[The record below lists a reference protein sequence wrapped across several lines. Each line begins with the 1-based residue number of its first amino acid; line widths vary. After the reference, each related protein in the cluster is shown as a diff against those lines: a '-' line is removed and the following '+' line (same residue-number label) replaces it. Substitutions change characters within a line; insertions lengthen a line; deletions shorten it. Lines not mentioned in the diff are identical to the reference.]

1 MKKIL
6 CVMLAVL
13 LASVLFACG
22 ETTETQ
28 PSGTAGTEGTEPA
41 EGTDSPEA
49 TSGTEATETTEPSQE
64 TELTSYTELTESTKT
79 TESTEP
85 SGTTGTEETVAPDGT
100 LFFGGSGGITAIYP
114 NVPIEDSP
122 DIPLNLD
129 MVLGLFIECGCDD
142 LCLDIPLHISD
153 LFRTLIYEKNNKH
166 DLRMICGDCI
176 CDLLHENCLTGSWR
190 CDDKRPLAFS
200 DRAEKIDDP
209 SGEICA
215 AILRDNL
222 QMKSLIGED
231 RSKGIERSA
240 DLRHTRLLIIH
251 FEDTDDRSALLA
263 FPRST
268 DLCVYEVTGL
278 KADSLDDR

>member
-64 TELTSYTELTESTKT
+64 TESTNYTELTESTKT

-100 LFFGGSGGITAIYP
+100 PIVIVTNGTQSVSCYITEQSPGTAGGFDLT
-114 NVPIEDSP
+114 EDY
-122 DIPLNLD
+122 
-129 MVLGLFIECGCDD
+129 
-142 LCLDIPLHISD
+142 
-153 LFRTLIYEKNNKH
+153 TL
-166 DLRMICGDCI
+166 LPT
-176 CDLLHENCLTGSWR
+176 LTGDS
-190 CDDKRPLAFS
+190 FS
-200 DRAEKIDDP
+200 LVAAESEAVFYISYMLYDADFSSLGTYPFNDQLQIIDTASETGTYYVRIAVNIGDP
-209 SGEICA
+209 ILYTDA
-215 AILRDNL
+215 YYAWAILEL
-222 QMKSLIGED
+222 TE
-231 RSKGIERSA
+231 
-240 DLRHTRLLIIH
+240 
-251 FEDTDDRSALLA
+251 
-263 FPRST
+263 
-268 DLCVYEVTGL
+268 
-278 KADSLDDR
+278 

>member
-64 TELTSYTELTESTKT
+64 TESTNYTELTESTKT

-100 LFFGGSGGITAIYP
+100 PVVIVTNGTQSVSCYITEQSPGTAGGFDLT
-114 NVPIEDSP
+114 EDY
-122 DIPLNLD
+122 
-129 MVLGLFIECGCDD
+129 
-142 LCLDIPLHISD
+142 
-153 LFRTLIYEKNNKH
+153 TL
-166 DLRMICGDCI
+166 LPT
-176 CDLLHENCLTGSWR
+176 LTGDS
-190 CDDKRPLAFS
+190 FS
-200 DRAEKIDDP
+200 LVAAESEAVFYISYMLYDADFSSLGTYPFNDQLQIIDTASETGTYYVRIAVNIGDP
-209 SGEICA
+209 ILYTDA
-215 AILRDNL
+215 YYAWAILEL
-222 QMKSLIGED
+222 TE
-231 RSKGIERSA
+231 
-240 DLRHTRLLIIH
+240 
-251 FEDTDDRSALLA
+251 
-263 FPRST
+263 
-268 DLCVYEVTGL
+268 
-278 KADSLDDR
+278 

>member
-64 TELTSYTELTESTKT
+64 TESTSYTELTESTKT

-100 LFFGGSGGITAIYP
+100 PVVIVTNGTQSVSCYITEQSPGTAGGFDLT
-114 NVPIEDSP
+114 EDY
-122 DIPLNLD
+122 
-129 MVLGLFIECGCDD
+129 
-142 LCLDIPLHISD
+142 
-153 LFRTLIYEKNNKH
+153 TL
-166 DLRMICGDCI
+166 LPT
-176 CDLLHENCLTGSWR
+176 LTGDS
-190 CDDKRPLAFS
+190 FS
-200 DRAEKIDDP
+200 LVAVESEAVFYISYMLYDADFSSLGTYPFNDQLQIIDTASETGTYYVRIAVNIGDP
-209 SGEICA
+209 ILYTDA
-215 AILRDNL
+215 YYAWAILEL
-222 QMKSLIGED
+222 TE
-231 RSKGIERSA
+231 
-240 DLRHTRLLIIH
+240 
-251 FEDTDDRSALLA
+251 
-263 FPRST
+263 
-268 DLCVYEVTGL
+268 
-278 KADSLDDR
+278 

>member
-85 SGTTGTEETVAPDGT
+85 SGTTGTAETVAPDGT
-100 LFFGGSGGITAIYP
+100 PVVIVTNGTQSVSCYITEQSPGTAGGFDLT
-114 NVPIEDSP
+114 EDY
-122 DIPLNLD
+122 
-129 MVLGLFIECGCDD
+129 
-142 LCLDIPLHISD
+142 
-153 LFRTLIYEKNNKH
+153 TL
-166 DLRMICGDCI
+166 LPT
-176 CDLLHENCLTGSWR
+176 LTGDS
-190 CDDKRPLAFS
+190 FS
-200 DRAEKIDDP
+200 LVAAESEAVFYISYMLYDADFSSLGTYPFNDQLQIIDTASETGTYYVRIAVNIGDP
-209 SGEICA
+209 ILYTDA
-215 AILRDNL
+215 YYAWAILEL
-222 QMKSLIGED
+222 TE
-231 RSKGIERSA
+231 
-240 DLRHTRLLIIH
+240 
-251 FEDTDDRSALLA
+251 
-263 FPRST
+263 
-268 DLCVYEVTGL
+268 
-278 KADSLDDR
+278 

>member
-64 TELTSYTELTESTKT
+64 TESTNYTELTESTKT

-100 LFFGGSGGITAIYP
+100 PVVIVTNGTQSVSCYITEQSPGTAGGFDLT
-114 NVPIEDSP
+114 EDY
-122 DIPLNLD
+122 
-129 MVLGLFIECGCDD
+129 
-142 LCLDIPLHISD
+142 
-153 LFRTLIYEKNNKH
+153 TL
-166 DLRMICGDCI
+166 LPT
-176 CDLLHENCLTGSWR
+176 LTGDS
-190 CDDKRPLAFS
+190 FS
-200 DRAEKIDDP
+200 LVAVESEAVFYISYMLYDADFSSLGTYPFNDQLQIIDTASETGTYYVRIAVNIGDP
-209 SGEICA
+209 ILYTDA
-215 AILRDNL
+215 YYAWAILEL
-222 QMKSLIGED
+222 TE
-231 RSKGIERSA
+231 
-240 DLRHTRLLIIH
+240 
-251 FEDTDDRSALLA
+251 
-263 FPRST
+263 
-268 DLCVYEVTGL
+268 
-278 KADSLDDR
+278 

>member
-64 TELTSYTELTESTKT
+64 TESTSYTELTESTKT

-100 LFFGGSGGITAIYP
+100 PVVIVTNGTQSVSCYITEQSPGTAGGFDLT
-114 NVPIEDSP
+114 EDY
-122 DIPLNLD
+122 
-129 MVLGLFIECGCDD
+129 
-142 LCLDIPLHISD
+142 
-153 LFRTLIYEKNNKH
+153 TL
-166 DLRMICGDCI
+166 LPT
-176 CDLLHENCLTGSWR
+176 LTGDS
-190 CDDKRPLAFS
+190 FS
-200 DRAEKIDDP
+200 LVAAESEAVFYISYMLYDADFSSLGTYPFNDQLQIIDTASETGTYYVRIAVNIGDP
-209 SGEICA
+209 ILYTDA
-215 AILRDNL
+215 YYAWAILEL
-222 QMKSLIGED
+222 TE
-231 RSKGIERSA
+231 
-240 DLRHTRLLIIH
+240 
-251 FEDTDDRSALLA
+251 
-263 FPRST
+263 
-268 DLCVYEVTGL
+268 
-278 KADSLDDR
+278 

>member
-64 TELTSYTELTESTKT
+64 TESTNYTELTESTKT

-100 LFFGGSGGITAIYP
+100 PVVIVTNGTQSVSCYITEQSPGTAGGFDLT
-114 NVPIEDSP
+114 EDY
-122 DIPLNLD
+122 
-129 MVLGLFIECGCDD
+129 
-142 LCLDIPLHISD
+142 
-153 LFRTLIYEKNNKH
+153 TL
-166 DLRMICGDCI
+166 LPT
-176 CDLLHENCLTGSWR
+176 LTGDS
-190 CDDKRPLAFS
+190 FS
-200 DRAEKIDDP
+200 LVAAESEAVFYISYMLYDADFFFFFTYPFNDQLQIIDTASETGTYYVRIAVNIGDP
-209 SGEICA
+209 ILYTDA
-215 AILRDNL
+215 YYAWAILEL
-222 QMKSLIGED
+222 TE
-231 RSKGIERSA
+231 
-240 DLRHTRLLIIH
+240 
-251 FEDTDDRSALLA
+251 
-263 FPRST
+263 
-268 DLCVYEVTGL
+268 
-278 KADSLDDR
+278 